1 MIGIEDVARAVGV
14 SAATVSRALSGRGP
28 VSETT
33 RQQVL
38 DAARE
43 LGYVVSSNA
52 SGLASGRTRA
62 VGVIVPF
69 LNRWFY
75 AQVLEAAQNALV
87 AAGYDLTLYNL
98 GGGAD
103 TRRSVFEQ
111 FLFRQRVD
119 GLIAIS
125 LEVRADE
132 VQRLHEIGKPIVC
145 VGGPIP
151 GLRTVNID
159 DIGMSRRATEHLTE
173 LGHRRI
179 AHIGGGGGEYDFHLP
194 LNRRVGYELALRAAG
209 IEPDPALVEP
219 GDFSIMSGH
228 QVASRLLA
236 LPDRPT
242 AIFAASDAMAIGAM
256 LAARDAGLRVPE
268 DLSVVGID
276 DHELAP
282 FFGLTTI
289 AQYPAVQGA
298 KAVELLLREFSPAP
312 EATENGEGNEPL
324 DFDLVVRT
332 TTAPPPPGV

>member
-14 SAATVSRALSGRGP
+14 SPATVSRALSGRGP

-33 RQQVL
+33 RAQVL
-38 DAARE
+38 AAARE

-75 AQVLEAAQNALV
+75 AQVLEAAQNALI

-98 GGGAD
+98 GGGVD

-125 LEVRADE
+125 LEVRGDE
-132 VQRLHEIGKPIVC
+132 VQRLHDIGKPIVC

-151 GLRTVNID
+151 GLSTLSID
-159 DIGMSRRATEHLTE
+159 DIAMSRLATEHLTA

-179 AHIGGGGGEYDFHLP
+179 AHIAGGGGEYDFHLP
-194 LNRRVGYELALRAAG
+194 HNRRVGYEQALRSVG
-209 IEPDPALVEP
+209 VEPDPSLIEP
-219 GDFSIMSGH
+219 GDFTIVSGH
-228 QVASRLLA
+228 RVANRFLA
-236 LPDRPT
+236 DPDRRPT
-242 AIFAASDAMAIGAM
+242 AIFAASDEMAVGAI
-256 LAARDAGLRVPE
+256 LAAREHGLRVPE

-282 FFGLTTI
+282 FFGLTTV
-289 AQYPAVQGA
+289 AQYPATQGA
-298 KAVELLLREFSPAP
+298 RAVELLLREFSRDP
-312 EATENGEGNEPL
+312 ETEENAEGNEPL
-324 DFDLVVRT
+324 DFDLVVRS
-332 TTAPPPPGV
+332 TTAPAPA

>member
-1 MIGIEDVARAVGV
+1 MIGIDDVARAVGV
-14 SAATVSRALSGRGP
+14 SPATVSRALSGRGP
-28 VSETT
+28 VSEAT

-38 DAARE
+38 EAARE

-75 AQVLEAAQNALV
+75 AQVLEAAQNALL

-98 GGGAD
+98 GGGVD

-125 LEVRADE
+125 LEVTTEE
-132 VQRLHEIGKPIVC
+132 VRRLHEIGKPIVC

-151 GLRTVNID
+151 GLRTLSID
-159 DIGMSRRATEHLTE
+159 DIEISRIATDHLTA

-179 AHIGGGGGEYDFHLP
+179 AHIAGGGGGYDFHLP
-194 LNRRVGYELALRAAG
+194 LNRRVGYELALRNAG
-209 IEPDPALVEP
+209 IEPDPGLVEP
-219 GDFSIMSGH
+219 ADFTIAGGH
-228 QVASRLLA
+228 AVAARFLA
-236 LPDRPT
+236 DPERRPT
-242 AIFAASDAMAIGAM
+242 AIFAASDEMAIGAI
-256 LAARDAGLRVPE
+256 LAAREIGLRVPE

-282 FFGLTTI
+282 FFGLTTV
-289 AQYPAVQGA
+289 AQYPGNQGA
-298 KAVELLLREFSPAP
+298 RAVELLLSELGRDAAP
-312 EATENGEGNEPL
+312 SEDGEGNEPL
-324 DFDLVVRT
+324 GFDLVIRS
-332 TTAPPPPGV
+332 TTAAPPA